1 MIVFLCNSF
10 GDKKEICRQGF
21 EIFVCLLLVFFLST
35 NNVLADSS
43 KIGAVQWLE
52 KMSLAMN
59 TLNYQGT
66 VAFVKNGQLDTMQYF
81 HVVEK
86 ELEQERLL
94 ALNSPIREVIREA
107 GKVRCIFKESNNIF
121 VDQRPVS
128 KSFIIDLP
136 VDFSLLSD
144 VYSFSNE
151 EDAIVALHPVHV
163 VSVESKDKFR
173 YGRKI
178 WIDKQY
184 NLPLKVEVYD
194 FSGKAIEQVIFADL
208 RVGKH
213 LSFVDITE
221 QIENIKIEKI
231 NQLKT
236 VLIDEAGVV
245 LENIPA
251 GFKIVSFTQMNSK
264 NSENSIDH
272 LLLSDGFSSVSLY
285 HEPDVKSVQQGL
297 QVIGTVNLFTH
308 FTEGHQ
314 ITVMGEVPAKTVQ
327 FIAEGTRLRQEHEF
341 AGK

>member
-178 WIDKQY
+178 CIYKQ
-184 NLPLKVEVYD
+184 
-194 FSGKAIEQVIFADL
+194 
-208 RVGKH
+208 
-213 LSFVDITE
+213 
-221 QIENIKIEKI
+221 
-231 NQLKT
+231 
-236 VLIDEAGVV
+236 
-245 LENIPA
+245 
-251 GFKIVSFTQMNSK
+251 
-264 NSENSIDH
+264 
-272 LLLSDGFSSVSLY
+272 
-285 HEPDVKSVQQGL
+285 
-297 QVIGTVNLFTH
+297 
-308 FTEGHQ
+308 
-314 ITVMGEVPAKTVQ
+314 
-327 FIAEGTRLRQEHEF
+327 
-341 AGK
+341 